1 MNQKS
6 YMSPILK
13 FIFFLS
19 YIVGNWSVV
28 STMTGLYLAAPVGPV
43 VAVIVVILM
52 TIIASI
58 FAA

>member
-1 MNQKS
+1 
-6 YMSPILK
+6 MSPILK